1 MSDPHPP
8 GPPLPPALT
17 PSRERG
23 ERGIALLR
31 FHLHVGSRLALR
43 ALLPIVAA
51 AGGGLFFLGDDF
63 LVSFAR
69 LLFGPASTG
78 GSGLLIALAAVAF
91 ASVAAPRVCRG
102 LSGWMR
108 HLPIHGRA
116 QRRAALAAVVVAQTP
131 LLLSL
136 AVFAWVATG
145 FGKHLGGFFLDLLS
159 LALCAP
165 AAALVVLP
173 VERPVAVR
181 PLALAAA
188 VAVVSG
194 GVLPLAAGALLLLA
208 ADLVAGELPRHGT
221 AGTPIPARGL
231 GLPDGLLE
239 LRIAWRALKWRL
251 LSAWIVGLLP
261 LGAAFLFVTNNALAP
276 RHVRLAALLGGASAV
291 VFLLAD
297 LGEALGVRR
306 PAWPWVRSLPWSA
319 DRRVR
324 ADAALLAAHAL
335 PLVVVTAQIDL
346 LAAVAVL
353 AATPWMA
360 ARAAGAVRRAPER
373 RTGASGEVLM
383 EGFLL
388 AAAMALL
395 PWLALPALAGT
406 PWALR
411 AAAERERAQKVS
423 RWLELHHLAVGDPQ
437 SWSAG

>member
-1 MSDPHPP
+1 MSSS
-8 GPPLPPALT
+8 PPL
-17 PSRERG
+17 
-23 ERGIALLR
+23 ALLR

-43 ALLPIVAA
+43 ALMPTVAA
-51 AGGGLFFLGDDF
+51 AAGGLFFLGDDF
-63 LVSFAR
+63 FISFVR
-69 LLFGPASTG
+69 LLFGERSTG
-78 GSGLLIALAAVAF
+78 GSGVLIAGAAVVF

-102 LSGWMR
+102 LGGWMR

-116 QRRAALAAVVVAQTP
+116 QRRAALAAIAVAQAP
-131 LLLSL
+131 LFLGLAAFSWVATQFGRHLGAFLVDLLALAVCGLAASL
-136 AVFAWVATG
+136 AVM
-145 FGKHLGGFFLDLLS
+145 
-159 LALCAP
+159 
-165 AAALVVLP
+165 P
-173 VERPVAVR
+173 VERPVLAR

-188 VAVVSG
+188 FVAVSG
-194 GVLPLAAGALLLLA
+194 EGAHLAAGLFLLLA
-208 ADLVAGELPRHGT
+208 ADLVAGELPRHAT
-221 AGTPIPARGL
+221 AGAPIPTRRRLA
-231 GLPDGLLE
+231 LPDGFVE

-251 LSAWIVGLLP
+251 LSAWVTGLLP
-261 LGAAFLFVTNNALAP
+261 LGAALLFVANNDLAP
-276 RHVRLAALLGGASAV
+276 QHVRLAGLLGGASGV

-306 PAWPWVRSLPWSA
+306 PAWPWMRSLPWSA

-335 PLVVVTAQIDL
+335 PLIAVTAKIDL

-353 AATPWMA
+353 AVTPWLA

-373 RTGASGEVLM
+373 RTGASGEILI

-388 AAAMALL
+388 AAAVALL
-395 PWLALPALAGT
+395 PWLSLFALAGT

>member
-1 MSDPHPP
+1 MSL
-8 GPPLPPALT
+8 LPP
-17 PSRERG
+17 
-23 ERGIALLR
+23 ALLR

-43 ALLPIVAA
+43 ALMPTVAA
-51 AGGGLFFLGDDF
+51 ALGGLFFLGDDF
-63 LVSFAR
+63 YISFSR
-69 LLFGPASTG
+69 LLFGPASKG
-78 GSGLLIALAAVAF
+78 GSGVLIALTAVGF

-102 LSGWMR
+102 LGGWMR

-116 QRRAALAAVVVAQTP
+116 QRRAALVAIAVAQTP
-131 LLLSL
+131 LLLGF
-136 AVFAWVATG
+136 VGFAWVATNL
-145 FGKHLGGFFLDLLS
+145 GKHPGAFLVDLLA
-159 LALCAP
+159 LAVCAL
-165 AAALVVLP
+165 AAALVVMP

-188 VAVVSG
+188 VAAVSG
-194 GVLPLAAGALLLLA
+194 GALPLGAGALLLLA
-208 ADLVAGELPRHGT
+208 ADAVAGELPRHAT
-221 AGTPIPARGL
+221 AGTPVAGGGRTGL
-231 GLPDGLLE
+231 SGDFVE

-251 LSAWIVGLLP
+251 LSAWALGLLP
-261 LGAAFLFVTNNALAP
+261 LGAAFLFVTNNELAP
-276 RHVRLAALLGGASAV
+276 RHVRLAALLGGAGAV

-324 ADAALLAAHAL
+324 ADAAFLAAHAL
-335 PLVVVTAQIDL
+335 PLLALTAKIDL
-346 LAAVAVL
+346 LAGVAVL
-353 AATPWMA
+353 AVTPWLV

-373 RTGASGEVLM
+373 RTGASGEILL

-388 AAAMALL
+388 SAALALL
-395 PWLALPALAGT
+395 PWLAVLALAGP